1 MASGHESMDPWDW
14 LAQMDDSLKT
24 GQTQPKSSF
33 YLPDVNAGPDL
44 VFVLVSPGSGQRFVC
59 SVQLKTGFISDRDFS
74 DAFKKTSIYHSYLT
88 KSTKKGVKVRQ
99 TLDTWTESKFLRILI
114 CTSNDDDDLPPRFY
128 GAKRSSGRTNQ
139 TLYKGPTEYFLYCN
153 RKNTSEFFG
162 GLFARVA
169 RVLKSTDQEE

>member
-24 GQTQPKSSF
+24 GQTQPPSSF

-44 VFVLVSPGSGQRFVC
+44 VFVLSSPGDGQRFVC
-59 SVQLKTGFISDRDFS
+59 SVQLKTGFISDGKFD

-99 TLDTWTESKFLRILI
+99 TLDTWTRTKFLRLLI
-114 CTSNDDDDLPPRFY
+114 CTSNDDELPSRFH
-128 GAKRSSGRTNQ
+128 GAKRSSGRTKQ
-139 TLYKGPTEYFLYCN
+139 TLYKGPAEYFLYCN
-153 RKNTSEFFG
+153 RKDTREFFG

-169 RVLKSTDQEE
+169 NVLKSTDQEE